1 MGTRFLLDTNSVIYY
16 LDNALPK
23 SAMIFLDKTLDIEA
37 NISVISKIELLG
49 WQIPTNVSIEPMRN
63 FVNIATILP
72 LNELV
77 VQKAIDIRQVKKI
90 KLPDAIIAATA
101 LVHNLELISRNKSD
115 FSNIKGLTC
124 FDPFTEL

>member
-77 VQKAIDIRQVKKI
+77 VQKAIDIRQIKKI